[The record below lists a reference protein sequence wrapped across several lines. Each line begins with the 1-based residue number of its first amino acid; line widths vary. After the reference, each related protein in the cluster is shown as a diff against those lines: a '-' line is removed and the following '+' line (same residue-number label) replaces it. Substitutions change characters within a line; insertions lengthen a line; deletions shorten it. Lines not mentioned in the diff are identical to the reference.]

1 VVVLEEA
8 LKEALRLDRVFNSIK
23 SRPSGIKFIVTIIT
37 ILNTILCLISNYNS
51 KDTPIR
57 DLSKL
62 TPPCTSTKTN
72 ILGYKHL
79 CAKKITNEVL
89 L

>member
-8 LKEALRLDRVFNSIK
+8 LKEALELDRVFDSIK
-23 SRPSGIKFIVTIIT
+23 SRPSRIKFIVTT
-37 ILNTILCLISNYNS
+37 TMILDAILCLISNYNS
-51 KDTPIR
+51 KDTLIR

-62 TPPCTSTKTN
+62 IPPCTSTKTN
-72 ILGYKHL
+72 ILEYKHL
-79 CAKKITNEVL
+79 CAKKTVDKVL